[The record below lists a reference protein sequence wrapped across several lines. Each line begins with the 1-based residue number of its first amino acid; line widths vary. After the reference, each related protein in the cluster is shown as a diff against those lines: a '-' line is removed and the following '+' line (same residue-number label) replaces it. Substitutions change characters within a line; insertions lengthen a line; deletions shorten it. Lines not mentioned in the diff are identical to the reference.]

1 MLHTGYGHVI
11 GMMVIMI
18 LSGLLSTMNVWA
30 NSIADVRLSLNDA
43 YMIALMT
50 GWMFL
55 FMGGLYGDVALAVGG
70 GILVAASFWAI
81 RTQFLVTPRQFI
93 QGMIPHHSMAVHMSR
108 QLLAKEAAKDNPRL
122 AAFATGIIKQQE
134 AEIAFMKEL

>member
-1 MLHTGYGHVI
+1 MGAI
-11 GMMVIMI
+11 MV

-30 NSIADVRLSLNDA
+30 DSIADMRLSLNDA

-70 GILVAASFWAI
+70 GILVAVSFWAI
-81 RTQFLVTPRQFI
+81 RTQFLVSPRQFI

-108 QLLAKEAAKDNPRL
+108 RLIAKEATKDDL
-122 AAFATGIIKQQE
+122 TAFATGIIKQQE
-134 AEIAFMKEL
+134 AEIAFMKQHQPL